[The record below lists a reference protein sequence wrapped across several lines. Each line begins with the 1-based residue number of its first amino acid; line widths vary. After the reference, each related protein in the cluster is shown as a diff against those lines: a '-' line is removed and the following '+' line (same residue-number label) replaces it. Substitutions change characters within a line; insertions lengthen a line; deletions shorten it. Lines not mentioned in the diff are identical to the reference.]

1 MQTAKV
7 NASEM
12 LKRHAIRKSLC
23 QQKFMLA
30 KVNHGKDKVYVL
42 KVYIFTI
49 VFNFM
54 RGICKCPGYCLR
66 GESGYSSITH
76 FEDNPRQ

>member
-1 MQTAKV
+1 
-7 NASEM
+7 
-12 LKRHAIRKSLC
+12 
-23 QQKFMLA
+23 MLA
-30 KVNHGKDKVYVL
+30 KVNHGKDKIYVL